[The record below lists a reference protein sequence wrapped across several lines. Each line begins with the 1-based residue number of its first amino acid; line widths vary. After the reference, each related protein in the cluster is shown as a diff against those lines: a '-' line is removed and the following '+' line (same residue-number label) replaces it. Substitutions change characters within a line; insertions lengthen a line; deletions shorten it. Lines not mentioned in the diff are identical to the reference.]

1 MNNVGLTPDQKKY
14 SGNRLKHSYYPLLFV
29 PVILFCLLMG
39 CQLQEKAAAPES
51 TLSPSTSLPES
62 TAAGTEPAAVVLA
75 TGTPTQAAPKK
86 LIVWLPPE
94 FDPAGDT
101 PQGSLIKTRL
111 ESFQADH
118 SEWTIEVRLKAR
130 EGKGGLLDSLIN
142 TTYAAPAALPE
153 LIALPY
159 AQMVYAVQKGLLL
172 PVDSLVSQD
181 TEESWLP
188 YTNQFSQVKQVQYG
202 LPFAFDALVL
212 VYHPSQ
218 ITYPP
223 TTWQEL
229 VSQSS
234 PVVFPAADL
243 NASVVNT
250 LYQSAGGNLTPSMDA
265 PLLQEKPLQKTFS
278 LISTGAQSG
287 AFPVWISNYTTF
299 DESWEYYKSQNSG
312 YAIAWASQYLSDPD
326 AGTTISPL
334 PAIGDQQVS
343 RADAWVWCIPARNT
357 GGQEISLEMADYFA
371 APEFVDQFDLASG
384 YLPVYNSGVNQ
395 ITDADLTSTIINLYS
410 TAQILSS
417 DSTINSINS
426 LLTDSTIQIIKKEL
440 FFQNAVD
447 QALKKK
453 ANTPQ

>member
-1 MNNVGLTPDQKKY
+1 MSNVGLTPDQKKY
-14 SGNRLKHSYYPLLFV
+14 SENRLKHSYYPLLFV
-29 PVILFCLLMG
+29 PVLLLCLLMG
-39 CQLQEKAAAPES
+39 CQLQEKAIASENAALPTS
-51 TLSPSTSLPES
+51 TLPASSAASTE
-62 TAAGTEPAAVVLA
+62 TAAVVLV
-75 TGTPTQAAPKK
+75 TGTPTQTPQRK
-86 LIVWLPPE
+86 LVIWLPPE
-94 FDPAGDT
+94 FDPASGT
-101 PQGSLIKTRL
+101 PQGTLIKTRL
-111 ESFQADH
+111 DSFQADH

-130 EGKGGLLDSLIN
+130 EGKGGLLDSLTY
-142 TTYAAPAALPE
+142 TTYAAPGALPE

-159 AQMVYAVQKGLLL
+159 AQMVAAVQKGLLL
-172 PVDSLVSQD
+172 PVDSLIGQD

-212 VYHPSQ
+212 VYHPRQ

-223 TTWQEL
+223 TTWKEL
-229 VSQSS
+229 VSQTS
-234 PVVFPAADL
+234 PVVFPAADPK
-243 NASVVNT
+243 ASVVNT
-250 LYQSAGGNLTPSMDA
+250 LYQSAGGNLAPSMDA
-265 PLLQEKPLQKTFS
+265 PLMQEEPLQKTFS

-287 AFPVWISNYTTF
+287 AFPVWISNYATF

-326 AGTTISPL
+326 SGTTISPL

-357 GGQEISLEMADYFA
+357 GGQEISLEFADFFA
-371 APEFVDQFDLASG
+371 DPEFVDQFDIASG
-384 YLPVYNSGVNQ
+384 YLPVYSSGVNQ
-395 ITDADLTSTIINLYS
+395 ITDTDLASTIVNLYS
-410 TAQILSS
+410 TAQILPS

>member
-1 MNNVGLTPDQKKY
+1 MSNVGLTPDQKKY

-29 PVILFCLLMG
+29 PVLLICLLMG
-39 CQLQEKAAAPES
+39 CQLQEKAAASES
-51 TLSPSTSLPES
+51 TLSPSDILPES

-75 TGTPTQAAPKK
+75 TGTPTQAASNK

-94 FDPAGDT
+94 FDPASDT
-101 PQGSLIKTRL
+101 PQGSLIKARL

-130 EGKGGLLDSLIN
+130 EGKGGLLDSLTN
-142 TTYAAPAALPE
+142 ATYAAPGALPE

-159 AQMVYAVQKGLLL
+159 AQMVHAVQKGLLL
-172 PVDSLVSQD
+172 PVDSLVGQN
-181 TEESWLP
+181 TEDSWLP

-212 VYHPSQ
+212 VYHPNQ

-229 VSQSS
+229 VSQTS
-234 PVVFPAADL
+234 PVVFPAADF

-250 LYQSAGGNLTPSMDA
+250 LYQSAGGNLTPSIDA
-265 PLLQEKPLQKTFS
+265 PLLQEEPLQKTFS

-312 YAIAWASQYLSDPD
+312 YAIAWASQYLSNPD
-326 AGTTISPL
+326 SGTTISPL

-343 RADAWVWCIPARNT
+343 RADAWVWCIPARNI
-357 GGQEISLEMADYFA
+357 GGQEISLEMADYFSD
-371 APEFVDQFDLASG
+371 PDFVDQFDLASG
-384 YLPVYNSGVNQ
+384 YLPVYTSGVQ
-395 ITDADLTSTIINLYS
+395 EITDTDLNATIINLYS
-410 TAQILSS
+410 TAQILPS